1 MTEQKT
7 ETPLDRKA
15 RLQIPA
21 QPMPKQAPES
31 RIHNWDEVYL
41 PLDLETARIEASRC
55 LQCPASRCSKACP
68 LHNDIPAALALLEK
82 GDVIGAANKFRE
94 TSPMPEMC
102 GRLCPQER
110 LCQGSC
116 VSGKNGQPV
125 AIGRLEAFVA
135 DYQREHSGLPMPEL
149 SPPTGKRVAIV
160 GAGPAGLAVA
170 EALAKNGHA
179 CTIFDAW
186 PEPGGLLVYGIPSFK
201 LAKKIVAEK
210 IDYLKRLGVEFVPNT
225 IIGEGLS
232 IDDLFERGFHA
243 VFLGHGATKETELD
257 IPGEGIDGSYTV
269 PGKELSGVYWAMD
282 FLVRGNVPAE
292 KLPAQMREPLR
303 VGKRVAVIG
312 GGDTA
317 MDCVR
322 TAVRLGAKEVVCLYR
337 RTEAEMPGRAAE
349 RENAREEGVKFH
361 YLVRPLRL
369 LGDSNRQV
377 QKIECQRMEL
387 GEPDASGRRRPVP
400 VAGSEFMVDADTV
413 VFALGFGID
422 GKVAKSCD
430 GLKTDDWGQIVV
442 EEETGATNRP
452 GVFAAGDCV
461 HGADLVVTAL
471 AAAKR
476 AAAGI
481 DRYLSESS

>member
-21 QPMPKQAPES
+21 QPMPKQTPEA

-55 LQCPASRCSKACP
+55 LQCPAGRCSKACP

-135 DYQREHSGLPMPEL
+135 DYQREHSGRPMSDVAP
-149 SPPTGKRVAIV
+149 STGKRVAIV

-201 LAKKIVAEK
+201 LANKVVAEK
-210 IDYLKRLGVEFVPNT
+210 IDYLKRLGVKFVPNT

-232 IDDLFERGFHA
+232 IDGLFERGFHA

-257 IPGEGIDGSYTV
+257 ISGEGIDGSYTV
-269 PGKELSGVYWAMD
+269 SGKELGGVYWAMD

-303 VGKRVAVIG
+303 AGERIAVIG

-322 TAVRLGAKEVVCLYR
+322 TAARLGAKEVVCLYR
-337 RTEAEMPGRAAE
+337 RTEAEMPGRVAE

-369 LGDSNRQV
+369 LGDSKRQV
-377 QKIECQRMEL
+377 QKIDCQRMEL

-400 VAGSEFMVDADTV
+400 VAGSEFTVDADTV

-442 EEETGATNRP
+442 DEETGITNRP

>member
-21 QPMPKQAPES
+21 QPMPKQAPEA

-68 LHNDIPAALALLEK
+68 LRNDIPAALALLEK

-135 DYQREHSGLPMPEL
+135 DYQREHSGLPLPEL
-149 SPPTGKRVAIV
+149 APSTSKRVAIV

-201 LAKKIVAEK
+201 LAEKIVAEK
-210 IDYLKRLGVEFVPNT
+210 IEYLKRLGVEFVPNT
-225 IIGEGLS
+225 IIGESLS

-269 PGKELSGVYWAMD
+269 PGKELGGVYWAMD
-282 FLVRGNVPAE
+282 FLVRGNVPPE

-303 VGKRVAVIG
+303 AGERVAVIG

-322 TAVRLGAKEVVCLYR
+322 TAVRLGAREVVCLYR

-369 LGDSNRQV
+369 LGDSKRQV

-400 VAGSEFMVDADTV
+400 VAGSEFVVDADTV

-442 EEETGATNRP
+442 DEETGITNRP

-481 DRYLSESS
+481 DRYLSESG